1 MNIRQLEIFLAVCET
16 MSITETANEWL
27 LRFNQELVKPWKTVC
42 RNNLQEWEICSEL
55 LEKTSPESNKD
66 MSLDLFSGKTEG
78 TGRLALT
85 TFHSSK
91 GREFDAVILFGVNN
105 DVIPNWRDRQTS
117 KASKEARR
125 LFYVAVTRA
134 KDILYLSYARSDKI
148 KKMSYI
154 ASPFLR
160 EAGLIIKESDEE

>member
-1 MNIRQLEIFLAVCET
+1 
-16 MSITETANEWL
+16 
-27 LRFNQELVKPWKTVC
+27 
-42 RNNLQEWEICSEL
+42 
-55 LEKTSPESNKD
+55 

-117 KASKEARR
+117 KASKEVRR
-125 LFYVAVTRA
+125 LFYVAVTRP
-134 KDILYLSYARSDKI
+134 KSILHLVFQKNNHSD
-148 KKMSYI
+148 
-154 ASPFLR
+154 FLVDFYR
-160 EAGLIIKESDEE
+160 RTKQE